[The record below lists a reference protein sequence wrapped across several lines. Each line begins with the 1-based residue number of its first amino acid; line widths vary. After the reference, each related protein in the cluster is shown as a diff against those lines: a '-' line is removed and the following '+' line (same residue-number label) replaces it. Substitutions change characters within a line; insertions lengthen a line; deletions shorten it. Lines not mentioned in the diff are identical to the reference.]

1 MANQRAKN
9 VRRITITLPDD
20 LLEALKVES
29 EKVGKN
35 RLEVVRETLAEYL
48 QQKQQKKTKTQK

>member
-1 MANQRAKN
+1 MANQRAKD
-9 VRRITITLPDD
+9 VRRITITLPND

-35 RLEVVRETLAEYL
+35 RLEVVRETLTDYL

>member
-9 VRRITITLPDD
+9 VRRITITLPDE
-20 LLEALKVES
+20 LLDALKVES

-35 RLEVVRETLAEYL
+35 RLEVVRETLTEYL

>member
-1 MANQRAKN
+1 M
-9 VRRITITLPDD
+9 RRITITLPDD

-35 RLEVVRETLAEYL
+35 RLEVVRETLTDYL

>member
-35 RLEVVRETLAEYL
+35 RLEVVRETLTDYL